1 MRIKRTIFDWHFLPA
16 CPKNQNT
23 TKKQKVATHPVWLGR
38 RSQGK
43 APLLVSEW
51 VEADNDKTTH
61 CLHCSHTCET
71 SAECSALTLADSV
84 ALADNKKLTQNSL
97 TNERTKRIRCDDD
110 DDDEET
116 RARLAS
122 AAVSRCELVKAVATV
137 KRERLFIFETDFVCV
152 CGSYTCIQ
160 CVCVCKWQT
169 HSISKQTA
177 NLTKRYI
184 VWYIYKINY

>member
-137 KRERLFIFETDFVCV
+137 KRENGCLFSRQTSCVCVDRIRVFSVCV
-152 CGSYTCIQ
+152 C
-160 CVCVCKWQT
+160 
-169 HSISKQTA
+169 A
-177 NLTKRYI
+177 NDKRIRFQNRQLT
-184 VWYIYKINY
+184 